1 MYIFIGIFIILLI
14 ITILYFR
21 YKNQFWRI
29 QPVFH
34 IFDLSYYFC
43 KPYVILEELPKT
55 NKFCNFQNIETKTK
69 LTSDDTVQFT
79 KIIQDY
85 FIQNKYLPDNK
96 FLPKS
101 ENILPYFSPVDQKN
115 PNFFSFYKESHMT
128 NDLTTGKVTE
138 SSKIIAVMTSRPIT
152 VSLNSNIE
160 PLIVYY
166 VDYLC
171 VDPNYRKK
179 GIAPQ
184 MIQTHEFKQR
194 HENHNIKISL
204 FKREGTL
211 TGIVPLT
218 VYKTSSFDMQKWLE
232 PALLLPIV
240 SLLECTKTN
249 FHFILDYLKEHQQNK
264 TFELI
269 EEPENLKDIL
279 CYLLLQKE

>member
-160 PLIVYY
+160 PLKRGETMVLNVKSVDELKSFLAFNIEEKTDGVNVLYEMKGIDEETDESCRITIVKNGDNFVYVFIKY
-166 VDYLC
+166 VDRG
-171 VDPNYRKK
+171 VR
-179 GIAPQ
+179 
-184 MIQTHEFKQR
+184 FKFY
-194 HENHNIKISL
+194 NTIFN
-204 FKREGTL
+204 
-211 TGIVPLT
+211 
-218 VYKTSSFDMQKWLE
+218 
-232 PALLLPIV
+232 
-240 SLLECTKTN
+240 N
-249 FHFILDYLKEHQQNK
+249 
-264 TFELI
+264 
-269 EEPENLKDIL
+269 
-279 CYLLLQKE
+279 